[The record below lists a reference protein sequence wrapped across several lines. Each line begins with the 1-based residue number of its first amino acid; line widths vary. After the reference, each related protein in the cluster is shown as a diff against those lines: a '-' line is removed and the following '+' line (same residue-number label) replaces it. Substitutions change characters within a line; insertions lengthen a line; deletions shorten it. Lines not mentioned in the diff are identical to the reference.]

1 MKINDIILEKVTTVN
16 KLLIKID
23 KYWTSLEIVKSIV
36 NYNFV
41 ELRVHVYT
49 FLKDDEDRIAYI
61 INKNINLIDSTAVT
75 SLNILIE
82 DLEKLGE

>member
-61 INKNINLIDSTAVT
+61 INKNINLMDSTAVT

-82 DLEKLGE
+82 DLEKLG

>member
-61 INKNINLIDSTAVT
+61 INKNINLMDSTAVT

-82 DLEKLGE
+82 DLEKLGG